1 LSELFQT
8 LNDALGQSAG
18 LALLAAFAWGVFS
31 MVLSPC
37 HLAGIPLIITYVNEQ
52 ETRSARH
59 AAGLSILFA
68 LGMFLMIALIGAVTA
83 LAGRTV
89 GDAGPAGYYVVAVVF
104 ILIGLDLLNAISL
117 PWFGAHKEQV
127 KVKGTTGALLLGF
140 IFGLASGPCTFAF
153 LAPILAVAL
162 HSATTNAATGTALLL
177 AFGIGHCLVIVLA
190 GTSAECAKRFA
201 DWNRET
207 KTARRIKM
215 VFGALLILAGLYFLY
230 RAI

>member
-1 LSELFQT
+1 MNELFHA
-8 LNDALGQSAG
+8 LNNALTQSSA
-18 LALLAAFAWGVFS
+18 LALLGAFAWGVLG

-52 ETRSARH
+52 ETRSTRH
-59 AAGLSILFA
+59 AAGLSTLFA
-68 LGMFLMIALIGAVTA
+68 LGMFLMIGLIGAVTA

-104 ILIGLDLLNAISL
+104 ILIGLDLLNALSL

-127 KVKGTTGALLLGF
+127 KVKGITGALLLGF

-153 LAPILAVAL
+153 LAPILAVSF
-162 HSATTNAATGTALLL
+162 HSATSNAALGTALLL
-177 AFGIGHCLVIVLA
+177 SFAAGHCLVIILA
-190 GTSAECAKRFA
+190 GTSAERAKRVA

-207 KTARRIKM
+207 QTARRVKM
-215 VFGALLILAGLYFLY
+215 IFGALLILAGLYFLY